1 MLKISH
7 FRLLL
12 TFITIVIVSTACR
25 TFVVKDVNYSQQIES
40 VLTPNSNGEV
50 HDSRYS
56 LSFNILPFQFQET
69 KDSLSVSVDEVRL
82 IRNSEGFYFIT
93 ANGFSN
99 VYVME
104 PIKNG
109 LKLKKK
115 IQISEQGL
123 IAPAFNLRS
132 PYVQLVDKET
142 LQTFSLNEKGIQ
154 NKEQKS

>member
-12 TFITIVIVSTACR
+12 TFTTIFFVASACK

-40 VLTPNSNGEV
+40 VLTPNSKGEV

-69 KDSLSVSVDEVRL
+69 KDSSSVSVEEVRL
-82 IRNSEGFYFIT
+82 IRNAEGFYFIT
-93 ANGFSN
+93 ADGFSN

-115 IQISEQGL
+115 IQVTEQGL
-123 IAPAFNLRS
+123 ISPAFNLRS
-132 PYVQLVDKET
+132 PFVQLIEKET
-142 LQTFSLNEKGIQ
+142 LQSFSLNEKGIQ
-154 NKEQKS
+154 NKEEKS

>member
-1 MLKISH
+1 MLKLIRPQL
-7 FRLLL
+7 FLLFA
-12 TFITIVIVSTACR
+12 TFLFVGAACK

-40 VLTPNSNGEV
+40 VLTPNSKGEV

-69 KDSLSVSVDEVRL
+69 KDSSSVSVEEVRL
-82 IRNSEGFYFIT
+82 IRNTEGFYFIT

-123 IAPAFNLRS
+123 TSPAFNLRS

-154 NKEQKS
+154 NKENKS

>member
-1 MLKISH
+1 MLKLIRPQL
-7 FRLLL
+7 FLLFA
-12 TFITIVIVSTACR
+12 TFLIVGTACK

-50 HDSRYS
+50 RDSRYS

-69 KDSLSVSVDEVRL
+69 KDSSSVSVEEVRL

-123 IAPAFNLRS
+123 ASPAFNLRT
-132 PYVQLVDKET
+132 PYVQLVDKKT
-142 LQTFSLNEKGIQ
+142 SQTFSLNEKGIQ
-154 NKEQKS
+154 NKEGKS